1 MEQLWFTALL
11 NRLFGGPVLSLLL
24 ALGIHP
30 RHPATPISNNFA
42 MEVAVMLLL
51 ITFFIAVR
59 LRLSIDQP
67 AGLQHTPTVSRGLGT
82 FYPYQQFDWY
92 YPRL

>member
-30 RHPATPISNNFA
+30 RHEATPISNSFA
-42 MEVAVMLLL
+42 MEIVVMLLL

-59 LRLSIDQP
+59 MRLSVDRP
-67 AGLQHTPTVSRGLGT
+67 GGL
-82 FYPYQQFDWY
+82 
-92 YPRL
+92 